1 MVSFAGEERHL
12 MASPLEPDLSIE
24 LAPRKRLI
32 LKNPVM
38 VASGIFGYGEE
49 YAELIDIQKLG
60 AVVSKGVT
68 LKPRSGNPQ
77 PRLVETPAGLLNSI
91 GLENIGLETLIREKA
106 PLWACW
112 QVPVLVNIAGQSPEE
127 YAELARR
134 LDGVPGVGGLE
145 VNLGCPNLSGGGME
159 FGADPDLAAKV
170 TEEVAAQT
178 SLPIIVK
185 LSPNVTDIVGI
196 AKAVVASGADA
207 LTLANTVRA
216 MAIDLKM
223 RRPALGGIFGGLS
236 GPAIKPIALYLIYRV
251 AQEVEVPLIGCGGI
265 STAEDAL
272 EFILAG
278 ASAIQVGTAILSNP
292 SAPLEILEGIRN
304 FLKREG
310 IERLSLL
317 VGAANR
323 EEDG

>member
-1 MVSFAGEERHL
+1 
-12 MASPLEPDLSIE
+12 MASPLEPDLSVE
-24 LAPRKRLI
+24 LAPRKGLV
-32 LKNPVM
+32 LSNPVM
-38 VASGIFGYGEE
+38 VASGTFGYGEE

-60 AVVSKGVT
+60 AIVSKGVT

-91 GLENIGLETLIREKA
+91 GLENIGLEALIREKA
-106 PLWACW
+106 PLWAGW
-112 QVPVLVNIAGQSPEE
+112 RVPVLVNVAGQSVEE

-134 LDGVPGVGGLE
+134 LDGVPGVSGLE
-145 VNLGCPNLSGGGME
+145 VNLGCPNLPGGGME
-159 FGADPDLAAKV
+159 FGTDPNMAAKV

-185 LSPNVTDIVGI
+185 LSPNVTDIVSI
-196 AKAVVASGADA
+196 AQGVVAAGADA

-216 MAIDLKM
+216 MAIDLKK
-223 RRPALGGIFGGLS
+223 RRPALGGVFGGLS

-317 VGAANR
+317 VGAANWER
-323 EEDG
+323 DE